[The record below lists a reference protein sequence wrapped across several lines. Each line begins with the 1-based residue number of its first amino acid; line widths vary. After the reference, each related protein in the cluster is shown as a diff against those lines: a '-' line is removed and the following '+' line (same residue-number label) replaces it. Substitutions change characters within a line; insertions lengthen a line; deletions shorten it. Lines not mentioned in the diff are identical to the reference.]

1 VKGRQGVGFRIKN
14 QFIAPDVYDEHPDRW
29 TRPANLSDRYDV
41 DGIRLLSRKATDA
54 LYIAMETVP
63 GGLAFHRLGR
73 QPWQTSVRAAAV
85 SATQLLVQRAALELD
100 IAPEEFEALEPR
112 MRAGNPVLQ
121 ITDFLVNGAGFCRRL
136 AERDTDGQR
145 LIVRLMR
152 SLVEDTRDKLVS
164 SFLVQGHRQICS
176 QACYLCLQ
184 RYGNRGYHGL
194 LDWRLG
200 LGFLRGLLDPSYRS
214 GLDGRWAKFPEIAD
228 WPRLASDLAAE
239 IVRLRPG
246 QMSVA
251 TAGPLSLPVVSLSR
265 GGATERY
272 LFVHP
277 FWSLRFA
284 GPASKV
290 LERTVTELGTEAVF
304 FVDTFEA
311 ARRPILALD
320 AAKARPAD
328 TP

>member
-1 VKGRQGVGFRIKN
+1 MEKV
-14 QFIAPDVYDEHPDRW
+14 PD
-29 TRPANLSDRYDV
+29 
-41 DGIRLLSRKATDA
+41 
-54 LYIAMETVP
+54 
-63 GGLAFHRLGR
+63 GLAYNRLGR

-136 AERDTDGQR
+136 AERDIGGQR

-152 SLVEDTRDKLVS
+152 SLVEATHDKLVS
-164 SFLVQGHRQICS
+164 GFLVQTHREICS

-214 GLDGRWAKFPEIAD
+214 GLDGRWGEFPEIAD
-228 WPRLASDLAAE
+228 WPRLAGDLAAE

-246 QMSVA
+246 HMSVA
-251 TAGPLSLPVVSLSR
+251 TAGPLSLPVVSWNR
-265 GGATERY
+265 GGSTERY

-277 FWSLRFA
+277 FWSLRTGSQESRFLA
-284 GPASKV
+284 
-290 LERTVTELGTEAVF
+290 RTIAELGVGSVF

-311 ARRPILALD
+311 ARRPVLALE
-320 AAKARPAD
+320 AAKGRPAD